1 MQKENPLCALHT
13 TASALNIILKPVES
27 IQRSNFICLDVVLSK
42 HRGRNGVFSY
52 VSFKRQLYFRWF
64 SKKYLRKNKN
74 RHIQETTVDGVA
86 I

>member
-13 TASALNIILKPVES
+13 TASALNIILKPEES
-27 IQRSNFICLDVVLSK
+27 IQRSNFICSDGVLSN

-52 VSFKRQLYFRWF
+52 VSFKRQLYIRWF
-64 SKKYLRKNKN
+64 SKKYLRKNDT